1 MKFVMKKGNLGKPT
15 HQNPTRT
22 TKKKK
27 QKIMTFLKHW
37 VLKYAMK
44 ILIFIRA
51 TTFGLTTMVYDFSV
65 KGILRT
71 IKSNYKN

>member
-1 MKFVMKKGNLGKPT
+1 LA
-15 HQNPTRT
+15 NPPIKTQQELP
-22 TKKKK
+22 KKKK

-51 TTFGLTTMVYDFSV
+51 TTFGLTTMVYGFSV

>member
-27 QKIMTFLKHW
+27 TKNND
-37 VLKYAMK
+37 
-44 ILIFIRA
+44 IFK
-51 TTFGLTTMVYDFSV
+51 TL
-65 KGILRT
+65 GIEICNENL
-71 IKSNYKN
+71 NFY